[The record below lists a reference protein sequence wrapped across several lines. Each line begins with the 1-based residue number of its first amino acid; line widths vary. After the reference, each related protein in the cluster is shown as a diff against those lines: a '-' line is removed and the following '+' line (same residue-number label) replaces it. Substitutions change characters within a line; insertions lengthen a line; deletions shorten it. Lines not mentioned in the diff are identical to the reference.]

1 MASGCQMT
9 PRLITQADTMP
20 KFTAKVGRNKPQ
32 KPAANFP
39 LTRHP
44 SGRWCKKLRGKVYYF
59 GKLTDWQAAVVR
71 FNREWPYI
79 LAGKTPPAD
88 GTEGCMLKALCNT
101 FLTAKERRRESGE
114 LSRQSFAE
122 YHATCA
128 MLIEFFGRERLVDDL
143 SPGDFERFRADLAKR
158 FGVVTLRNKIN
169 RCRIVFRFAHTERL
183 LDRPVHFGQSFSR
196 PSAKMLRAARNE
208 AGARMFEPEELH
220 RIIEAADP
228 IIQAMIYLGLNCE
241 FGNTDV
247 AMLPQSAV
255 NLDAG
260 WLAFKRPRTAITQ
273 RIPLWPE
280 TVAALRKSIAMRPA
294 LKTPD
299 HAELCFVTIQGNPW
313 VRTTD
318 SATTPDRVTV
328 INSVSGHFAR
338 LLKRLGIDGRG
349 GFYTLRHVFETVAGG
364 SRDQVAVNAIM
375 GHADQSMAA
384 VYRERIDDD
393 RLQAVTNHGVR
404 LRFMGLIG
412 ISPVVGPLVGVNQ
425 GA

>member
-1 MASGCQMT
+1 
-9 PRLITQADTMP
+9 MP
-20 KFTAKVGRNKPQ
+20 KSTAKVGRNKPQ

-59 GKLTDWQAAVVR
+59 GKLDDWQAALER

-79 LAGKTPPAD
+79 LAGKTPSAD
-88 GTEGCMLKALCNT
+88 GTEGCTIRTLCNA
-101 FLTAKERRRESGE
+101 FLAAKERRMESGE

-122 YHATCA
+122 YHATCT
-128 MLIEFFGRERLVDDL
+128 MLIESFGRERLVDDL
-143 SPGDFERFRADLAKR
+143 APGDFERFRAGLAKR
-158 FGVVTLRNKIN
+158 FGAVTLRNKVN

-183 LDRPVHFGQSFSR
+183 IDRPVHFGQSFSR

-220 RIIEAADP
+220 RIIAAADP
-228 IIQAMIYLGLNCE
+228 IMQAMVYLGLNCG

-255 NLDAG
+255 NMHTG
-260 WLAFKRPRTAITQ
+260 WAVFPRPKTAIMR

-280 TVAALRKSIAMRPA
+280 TVAALRKAIALRPA
-294 LKTPD
+294 AKNPAD
-299 HAELCFVTIQGNPW
+299 ADLCFITVQGNPW
-313 VRTTD
+313 VRMTD
-318 SATTPDRVTV
+318 SKTTPDRVTIV
-328 INSVSGHFAR
+328 NSVSGHFSR
-338 LLKRLGIDGRG
+338 LVKRLGINGQR

-364 SRDQVAVNAIM
+364 SRDQVAVNGIM

-384 VYRERIDDD
+384 IYRERIDDG
-393 RLQAVTNHGVR
+393 RLVAVVDHVR
-404 LRFMGLIG
+404 RWLWPAKPKRKMKMLQ
-412 ISPVVGPLVGVNQ
+412 SRAQ
-425 GA
+425 T